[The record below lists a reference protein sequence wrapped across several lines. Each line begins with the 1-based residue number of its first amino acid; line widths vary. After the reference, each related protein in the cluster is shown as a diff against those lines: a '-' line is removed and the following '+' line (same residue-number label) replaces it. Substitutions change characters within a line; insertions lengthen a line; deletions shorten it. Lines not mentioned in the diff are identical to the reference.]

1 MEEMLKALMKKKGK
15 EEIDPKMKDAKM
27 KVLKEIHSMA
37 SDDMGEEIKG
47 LKKVTVASPDQEGLE
62 KGLDKA
68 KELVSGAEGAEEEK
82 PESLEE
88 EKSEMDDLS
97 PEEIQSMIEMLQK
110 KLAK

>member
-15 EEIDPKMKDAKM
+15 EEIDPKLKDAKM

-37 SDDMGEEIKG
+37 SDDMGEDIKG

-62 KGLDKA
+62 KGLEKAQEMVSGSEDSVEGEESPA
-68 KELVSGAEGAEEEK
+68 KEVD
-82 PESLEE
+82 
-88 EKSEMDDLS
+88 EMGDLS
-97 PEEIQSMIEMLQK
+97 PEEIQQMIEMLQK

>member
-15 EEIDPKMKDAKM
+15 EEIDPKLKDAKM

-37 SDDMGEEIKG
+37 SDDMGEDIKG

-62 KGLDKA
+62 KGLEKA
-68 KELVSGAEGAEEEK
+68 KEMVAGPGEVSEGEEK
-82 PESLEE
+82 PSEE
-88 EKSEMDDLS
+88 IDEMGEMS
-97 PEEIQSMIEMLQK
+97 PEEIQQMIEMLQK